1 MTTTTT
7 AAAAPRI
14 QYFPTG
20 TAGTGTQQLAYEP
33 TDSQAPTKHQSTKP
47 AHPAAG
53 ENGAALHSS
62 TQHHTTQKRW
72 TRRKQRMHKA
82 ACSPTQLIRP
92 SRASTSNQANDTR
105 QPPESNLFNPL
116 EMTVPGN
123 RDHGQVGNLCSL
135 TTHLVLFV
143 ITLKILQVSTT
154 SSTIPQTQL
163 CQECLPLQTPIMFHV
178 SLASRRE
185 VESSR
190 LRRHFSTIKAKP
202 HAGTSKT
209 TYTHQSTPF
218 LRYNRHRIVNIH
230 RTISSITSRQ
240 APNLIPRSEHLLCL
254 RSTETI

>member
-33 TDSQAPTKHQSTKP
+33 TDSQAPTKLQSTKP

-72 TRRKQRMHKA
+72 TRRKQRMHTA

-135 TTHLVLFV
+135 RHHA
-143 ITLKILQVSTT
+143 QD
-154 SSTIPQTQL
+154 SSSLDHQL
-163 CQECLPLQTPIMFHV
+163 HKSSNTALPGMPPSPNSHHV
-178 SLASRRE
+178 SCVSC
-185 VESSR
+185 
-190 LRRHFSTIKAKP
+190 IKKGSGELSIETSLLNNQSKATCRNIKNYV
-202 HAGTSKT
+202 HTSK
-209 TYTHQSTPF
+209 H
-218 LRYNRHRIVNIH
+218 
-230 RTISSITSRQ
+230 SIPEVQ
-240 APNLIPRSEHLLCL
+240 
-254 RSTETI
+254 